1 MNMKIYSS
9 CGIQRHPIISKDDL
23 KKELEMSPR
32 KDSLNGLPEG
42 NQIGHTVPSR
52 KMGVSQK
59 RTKKG
64 ALKSLDRNS
73 KGRLGKFQ
81 ELGRCKKK
89 LEGAPLKI

>member
-9 CGIQRHPIISKDDL
+9 RGIQRHPIISKDDL

-42 NQIGHTVPSR
+42 NQIGHTVTSR
-52 KMGVSQK
+52 KMGVSQE

-73 KGRLGKFQ
+73 KGRPGRFQ
-81 ELGRCKKK
+81 GFGVAKKDLKGR
-89 LEGAPLKI
+89 P